1 MSHSSLR
8 AEGEA
13 ISVNIAP
20 SRLLRHYA
28 PRNDTCLKC
37 DIVKVSNYEFGFCHS
52 FVSLRTASERSEES
66 LVVEQKRSFTSFRAC
81 PELAEGMTVLT
92 SLSNPK

>member
-1 MSHSSLR
+1 LR

-13 ISVNIAP
+13 ISMNIAL

-37 DIVKVSNYEFGFCHS
+37 DIVKIPIF
-52 FVSLRTASERSEES
+52 
-66 LVVEQKRSFTSFRAC
+66 
-81 PELAEGMTVLT
+81 
-92 SLSNPK
+92 